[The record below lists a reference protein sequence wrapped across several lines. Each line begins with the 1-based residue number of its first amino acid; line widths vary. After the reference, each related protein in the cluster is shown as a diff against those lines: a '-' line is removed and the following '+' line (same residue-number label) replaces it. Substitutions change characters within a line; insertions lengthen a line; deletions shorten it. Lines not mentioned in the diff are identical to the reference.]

1 MKISKVGVVGCGL
14 MGSGF
19 AQACAQAGY
28 QVVVSARTEEKLK
41 KGLGIINSRLALVV
55 QEGKL
60 SEKDKTSILSR
71 IKGTTNPQDFSGC
84 DLIIENITENL
95 EMKKKVFAELDK
107 ICPQHTILATNTSTL
122 PILEMAVVTKR
133 PDKVIGIHLDPLLML
148 SPLAE
153 IPKTIL
159 TSDETVETAKEFS
172 KSLGG
177 VPVVAPATAGFL
189 ANRVIAPFILDCIRM
204 LEAGVA
210 TRDDIDTT
218 FKLLGMPPLGP
229 LTLMDYI
236 GLDTILFGCT
246 ALYEEFKDPRYAPPP
261 LLKQMVTAGWLGR
274 KTGKGFYEYKP

>member
-1 MKISKVGVVGCGL
+1 MKIKKVGVVGCGL

-19 AQACAQAGY
+19 AQACAQVGY
-28 QVVVSARTEEKLK
+28 QVVVSARTQEKLK
-41 KGLGIINSRLALVV
+41 KGLTQIDSRLSLGVN
-55 QEGKL
+55 EGKL
-60 SEKDKTSILSR
+60 SEKDKASILAR
-71 IKGTTNPQDFSGC
+71 IKATANPQDFSGC

-95 EMKKKVFAELDK
+95 EMKRKVFAELDE

-122 PILEMAVVTKR
+122 PILELAVVTKR
-133 PDKVIGIHLDPLLML
+133 ADKVIGIHFDPLLML

-159 TSDETVETAKEFS
+159 TSDETVEIAKEFS

-177 VPVVAPATAGFL
+177 IPVIVPATAGFL
-189 ANRVIAPFILDCIRM
+189 ANRVIAPFILDCVRM
-204 LEAGVA
+204 LEAGIA
-210 TRDDIDTT
+210 TRDDIDTA

>member
-1 MKISKVGVVGCGL
+1 MKIKKVGVVGCGL

-19 AQACAQAGY
+19 AQACAQVGY

-41 KGLGIINSRLALVV
+41 KGLTQIDSRLALVV
-55 QEGKL
+55 NEGKL
-60 SEKDKTSILSR
+60 SEKDKASILAR
-71 IKGTTNPQDFSGC
+71 IKGTINPQDFSGC
-84 DLIIENITENL
+84 DLTIENITENL

-107 ICPQHTILATNTSTL
+107 ICPKHTILATNTSTL

-159 TSDETVETAKEFS
+159 TSDETLEIAKEFS

-177 VPVVAPATAGFL
+177 IPVVAPATAGFL

-210 TRDDIDTT
+210 TRDDIDTA

>member
-28 QVVVSARTEEKLK
+28 KVVVSARAEEKLK

-95 EMKKKVFAELDK
+95 EMKKTVFAELDK

-133 PDKVIGIHLDPLLML
+133 PDQVIGIHLDPLLVL

-159 TSDETVETAKEFS
+159 TSDETVEIAKEFS

-177 VPVVAPATAGFL
+177 IPVIAPATAGFL
-189 ANRVIAPFILDCIRM
+189 ANRVIALFILDCIRV
-204 LEAGVA
+204 LEAGIA
-210 TRDDIDTT
+210 TRDDIDTA
-218 FKLLGMPPLGP
+218 FRLLGMPPLGP
-229 LTLMDYI
+229 LTFMDYI